1 MLIGTF
7 TSYIIVK
14 ESAGYSSSRWA
25 TISLSHK
32 RRKDMR
38 MLTAMVLGG
47 ALLMTGQ
54 VYAQSGASSGQSGD
68 QPGSGS
74 TSVPPGQGMNQ
85 PGGGSIDKRSM
96 DMTGGKAGVPENYD
110 VVPVRQGEL
119 KDEKGGMLDHQVI
132 NPQGEKLGTIE
143 KLMMDKKTG
152 KIEYAVL
159 ELADTKYH
167 LPLQWSLFKQQGD
180 KLVLKATK
188 SDLQPDV
195 NSNLTKDH
203 SPEIS
208 QYMKEMNSVRQNPTG
223 GQTGIGITDQPAGV
237 GSMGEDKAGGGG
249 AAGTRALPPQGKAPQ
264 LEGDNPSS
272 KH

>member
-1 MLIGTF
+1 
-7 TSYIIVK
+7 
-14 ESAGYSSSRWA
+14 
-25 TISLSHK
+25 
-32 RRKDMR
+32 MR

-74 TSVPPGQGMNQ
+74 TAVPPGQGMNQ
-85 PGGGSIDKRSM
+85 PGSGSMDKQSM

-110 VVPVRQGEL
+110 VVPVRRGEL
-119 KDEKGGMLDHQVI
+119 KDEKGGMLDHQVT
-132 NPQGEKLGTIE
+132 NQKGEKLGTIE
-143 KLMMDKKTG
+143 KLMKDKKTG

-159 ELADTKYH
+159 ELADTKYQ

-180 KLVLKATK
+180 KLILKATK
-188 SDLQPDV
+188 ADLQPDA

-208 QYMKEMNSVRQNPTG
+208 QYMKDINSVRQNPKTG
-223 GQTGIGITDQPAGV
+223 GGLGIQDETNRPASA
-237 GSMGEDKAGGGG
+237 GSMGEETTGGGG
-249 AAGTRALPPQGKAPQ
+249 PSGTPSLPQSGQSPQ
-264 LEGDNPSS
+264 LEGGNPSS
-272 KH
+272 KR